1 MIEFQKPK
9 SFEDYLQIFREFRL
23 VGEEPNLPPVGDQET
38 VQIDFKKIFGE
49 ENDPGVIRAVEKWF
63 ESNSEDH
70 SPWLDKNSG
79 FEALAWYQPIT
90 FYQDQAGIFITL
102 RGIRICGSK
111 HFRALIAAGMNRSQ
125 AAVVAFFAAI
135 SQLLTHE
142 IFHHDLEWM
151 GFRFATTLDLSAK
164 PTTGVNGG
172 GLTRYAEYKKNVYR
186 ASLRKEPDG
195 ALEEALASA
204 NEYRGFPRKFVL
216 GSEVVNY
223 SKTERA
229 AIKKSIL
236 SGFSVRPAGYK
247 DGESY
252 VSPAAFEQGMSN
264 LLAWLL
270 NPSQASMPNVSS
282 PGLGIQKGPLRK
294 HLIQGVTF
302 VDDHRSGSLDD
313 LPLALV
319 VPDRSLKKL
328 MRARG
333 FECTGRGKGSHEVW
347 ARQGSPNVT
356 VPFRKEH
363 GKIGTLNSIAHSL
376 GFPNA
381 HELKRA
387 IRSL

>member
-1 MIEFQKPK
+1 MIGFQKPR
-9 SFEDYLQIFREFRL
+9 SFEEFLHIFREFRL
-23 VGEEPNLPPVGDQET
+23 LYEEPDLHVTRDQET
-38 VQIDFKKIFGE
+38 VQIDFKKIFGQE
-49 ENDPGVIRAVEKWF
+49 SDPSVIRAVEKWF

-70 SPWLDKNSG
+70 GPWLDKDSNI
-79 FEALAWYQPIT
+79 EALAWYQPIT

-111 HFRALIAAGMNRSQ
+111 HFRALIAAGMNPSQ
-125 AAVVAFFAAI
+125 AVVVAFFAAI

-142 IFHHDLEWM
+142 LFHHDLEWM

-216 GSEVVNY
+216 GSDVVNY
-223 SKTERA
+223 SKTELA
-229 AIKKSIL
+229 AIKQSIV
-236 SGFSVRPAGYK
+236 SGYSVRPVGYK
-247 DGESY
+247 DAETFI
-252 VSPAAFEQGMSN
+252 SPTAFEQGISD

-270 NPSQASMPNVSS
+270 NPSHATMPSVSS
-282 PGLGIQKGPLRK
+282 PGLGIQTGPLRK
-294 HLIQGVTF
+294 HFIQDVTF
-302 VDDHRSGSLDD
+302 VDDHRGASNED
-313 LPLALV
+313 LPLELV

-333 FECTGRGKGSHEVW
+333 FEFTGRGKGSHEVW
-347 ARQGSPNVT
+347 AKQGSPNVT

-376 GFPNA
+376 GFTNA

-387 IRSL
+387 IQSL